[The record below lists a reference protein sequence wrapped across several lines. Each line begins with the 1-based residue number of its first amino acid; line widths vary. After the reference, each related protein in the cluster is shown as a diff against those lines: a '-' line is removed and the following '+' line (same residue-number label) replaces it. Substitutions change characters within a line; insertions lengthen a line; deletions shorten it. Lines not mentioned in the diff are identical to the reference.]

1 MPTIYLILSQTGTLP
16 SRAFK
21 QITRQPF
28 NHLSISLN
36 QDLTLLYSFAR
47 RTPHNP
53 FNAGFIQE
61 CLRTGTFA
69 SFPQTQC
76 QIYKLDI
83 TQAQYCQL
91 TSLIQHFETYA
102 HQYNY
107 NFAGLLFLWAKIPI
121 SRDNHYVCSQFVG
134 YLLEQIHIPLPKPYT
149 LLLPTDIRELPQLR
163 LWYEGYLYDYPF
175 LTPSPQPYLVKN
187 RNIRLK

>member
-1 MPTIYLILSQTGTLP
+1 MKSIYLILSQTGTLP

-21 QITRQPF
+21 HITRQPF

-36 QDLTLLYSFAR
+36 RDLTLLYSFAR

-53 FNAGFIQE
+53 LNAGFIQE

-76 QIYKLDI
+76 RIYRLDV
-83 TQAQYCQL
+83 TQEQYAHL
-91 TSLIQHFETYA
+91 VSLIRHFETYA
-102 HQYNY
+102 HRYNY
-107 NFAGLLFLWAKIPI
+107 NFVGLLFIWAKIPI

-134 YLLEQIHIPLPKPYT
+134 YLLEQISVQLPKPYT
-149 LLLPTDIRELPQLR
+149 LLLPTDICELAQLH
-163 LWYEGYLYDYPF
+163 LCYEGYLHDYPF
-175 LTPSPQPYLVKN
+175 AHPIHSTFCG
-187 RNIRLK
+187 